1 MPRMRQSDYK
11 IWDMELELPY
21 RPNKRA
27 TTASGIEP
35 GLGRQPPL
43 LVNRRFLINIGLF
56 KTRISCYRTSYSISR
71 KPCFLNFRQYYNIA
85 ISLRLYSDK
94 SPFKLRFC
102 FFGKCEGL

>member
-1 MPRMRQSDYK
+1 
-11 IWDMELELPY
+11 MELELPF

-56 KTRISCYRTSYSISR
+56 KTRNRKNKLLSY
-71 KPCFLNFRQYYNIA
+71 FLLHQSKTLLPKFSTI
-85 ISLRLYSDK
+85 L
-94 SPFKLRFC
+94 
-102 FFGKCEGL
+102 